1 MLLDLKIGG
10 FGVKNRKKPGKI
22 WGVLGVGLIVVP
34 ILAVFLLLQSDSENT
49 LAKPVTPNNSAS
61 PGPIDG
67 WDLVFADNFERTE
80 LGQDW
85 GTYSGSP
92 GGDDYSQWDPSH
104 VVLQDGKLILKGYQE
119 DGQWLT
125 GGVSNWP
132 QTYTY
137 GRWEVRFRADASDEI
152 TYHFLLWP
160 QRETWPPEIDF
171 MENFGGD
178 RQSGEAFVH
187 YLDANDKAAKTQ
199 VSLKD
204 VDFTKWHT
212 VGVEWEPGVVKFLL
226 DGEEWDRIEEKSAVL
241 IPAEP
246 MWLGLQA
253 QSGVCQRKADYG
265 FADCPVVGTPETADV
280 EIDWVAI
287 YQKSS

>member
-1 MLLDLKIGG
+1 MK
-10 FGVKNRKKPGKI
+10 VRKKPGKI
-22 WGVLGVGLIVVP
+22 WGVFGMALIIAL
-34 ILAVFLLLQSDSENT
+34 ILAVFLILRSDSENT
-49 LAKPVTPNNSAS
+49 LAQPVGPNSSAL
-61 PGPIDG
+61 PEPIEG
-67 WDLVFADNFERTE
+67 WDLVFVDNFERTE

-85 GTYSGSP
+85 GAYSGSP
-92 GGDDYSQWDPSH
+92 GGDEYSQWDPAH
-104 VVLQDGKLILKGYQE
+104 VVLQDGKLVLKGYQE
-119 DGQWLT
+119 GDQWIT

-187 YLDANDKAAKTQ
+187 YLDSSDKAAKTQ

-226 DGEEWDRIEEKSAVL
+226 DGEEWDRIEGRNGVT

-253 QSGVCQRKADYG
+253 QSGGCQRKADYG

-287 YQKSS
+287 YQKTP

>member
-1 MLLDLKIGG
+1 MKDP
-10 FGVKNRKKPGKI
+10 KKPGKI
-22 WGVLGVGLIVVP
+22 RGVIGVALIIALV
-34 ILAVFLLLQSDSENT
+34 LTVFLILQSDSENT
-49 LAKPVTPNNSAS
+49 LAKPVKSNSSAS
-61 PGPIDG
+61 PEPIEG
-67 WDLVFADNFERTE
+67 WDLVFVDNFERTE
-80 LGQDW
+80 LGPDW
-85 GTYSGSP
+85 GAYSGSP
-92 GGDDYSQWDPSH
+92 GGDEYSHWDPAH
-104 VVLQDGKLILKGYQE
+104 VVLQDGKLVLKGYQE
-119 DGQWLT
+119 GDQWVT

-160 QRETWPPEIDF
+160 QREAWPPEIDF

-187 YLDANDKAAKTQ
+187 YLDASDKAAKTQ
-199 VSLKD
+199 VSLKE
-204 VDFTKWHT
+204 VDFTTWHT

-226 DGEEWDRIEEKSAVL
+226 DGEEWDRIEEKNGVV
-241 IPAEP
+241 IPTEP

-253 QSGVCQRKADYG
+253 QSGGCQRKADYG
-265 FADCPVVGTPETADV
+265 FADCPVVGTPEVADV

-287 YQKSS
+287 YQKVS